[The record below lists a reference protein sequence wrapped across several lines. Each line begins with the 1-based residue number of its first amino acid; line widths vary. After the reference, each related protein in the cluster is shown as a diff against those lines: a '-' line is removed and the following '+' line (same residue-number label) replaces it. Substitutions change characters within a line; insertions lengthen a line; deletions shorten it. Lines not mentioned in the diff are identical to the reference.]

1 MTTYIQDIL
10 DVDKLV
16 TEIANGNISERWHP
30 EFPELVIYNY
40 TEKVAYSGEW
50 TEETLICRGLIVN
63 LDTSEVLAR
72 PLKKFFNLGQD
83 GAPSVTPDTP
93 VWHYANKEDGSL
105 GISYVLPN
113 GDVAVATRGSFSSDQ
128 AIHATALLTPE
139 DKNLVR
145 IWFRAGITALSEIV
159 YPDNR
164 IVLDYGDL
172 DAIIPLGWIDILTGA
187 YEPTTSERSSTVSEV
202 RALPDRP
209 NSEGW
214 VIWLDP
220 YTAVKV
226 KQQDYIELHRIVTGL
241 NRKSIWRVIST
252 EGLPG
257 LDALN
262 ASLPDELVVWA
273 DTVAWEMFEEYSL
286 IMRAIDSH
294 YIGLLDYVY
303 EEDVEERREMAAWV
317 QKNVPREYVGM
328 VFSLLDQKDIQEKVW
343 KLVEPVGAG
352 K

>member
-1 MTTYIQDIL
+1 MTTYIEDIL
-10 DVDKLV
+10 DVNKLV
-16 TEIANGNISERWHP
+16 SQIALGNISERFHP
-30 EFPELVIYNY
+30 EFPQLVIYNY
-40 TEKVAYSGEW
+40 TEKVAYSGDW

-63 LDTSEVLAR
+63 LDTNEVLAR
-72 PLKKFFNLGQD
+72 PLRKFFNIGQA
-83 GAPSVTPDTP
+83 GAPETNLDTP

-105 GISYVLPN
+105 GIGYVRPD
-113 GDVAVATRGSFSSDQ
+113 GKPAIATRGSFASDQ
-128 AIHATALLTPE
+128 AIHATSLLGKYEEDVFALWASVDVTP
-139 DKNLVR
+139 
-145 IWFRAGITALSEIV
+145 IYEIV

-164 IVLDYGDL
+164 IVLDYGDRDEL
-172 DAIIPLGWIDILTGA
+172 IPLGWIYLPNGE
-187 YEPTTSERSSTVSEV
+187 YEPVRYVEATTMRDLLT
-202 RALPDRP
+202 RPDRP

-220 YTAVKV
+220 FTAVKF
-226 KQQDYIELHRIVTGL
+226 KQDDYIELHRIVTGL

-273 DTVAWEMFEEYSL
+273 DTTAWEIFQEYSL
-286 IMRAIDSH
+286 IMRTIDSH
-294 YIGLLDYVY
+294 YISLLDYVY

-343 KLVEPVGAG
+343 KMVEPAG
-352 K
+352 GGK